1 MPTTL
6 HNEAAIAGIGQT
18 AYSKNSGV
26 SELQL
31 ATEAVRAAIDDA
43 GIHPSE
49 VDGLVTPILSW
60 VGYIYY
66 SNAYFKV

>member
-26 SELQL
+26 SELSL
-31 ATEAVRAAIDDA
+31 ATECVRKAIDDA
-43 GIHPSE
+43 GIEPSE
-49 VDGLVTPILSW
+49 VDGLVTYTMDSSDCLLYTSD
-60 VGYIYY
+60 
-66 SNAYFKV
+66 AADE